1 MIDLRTTH
9 TADLDRDTLTTI
21 RALLDHAFAGDF
33 ADEDWDHALGGVH
46 ATAWE
51 DGELVGHGSVVQR
64 RMLYGGRALRAGYVE
79 AVAVRSDRRRRGVAG
94 GVMAELERVI
104 RGAYDLGVLSSSEEG
119 MPFYAARGWQLWQGD
134 SAMLTPDG
142 TVPTPDDDGSIFV
155 LPVVELDL
163 SRGLTGDWRD
173 GDVW

>member
-1 MIDLRTTH
+1 MIDLRTAH
-9 TADLDRDTLTTI
+9 TADLDRDTLAAI
-21 RALLDHAFAGDF
+21 RTLLDQAFDGDF

-51 DGELVGHGSVVQR
+51 DGELVGHASVVQR
-64 RMLYGGRALRAGYVE
+64 RMLYGDRALRTGYVE
-79 AVAVRSDRRRRGVAG
+79 AVAVRPDRRRRGVAG

-104 RGAYDLGVLSSSEEG
+104 RGAYDLGALSSSEDG
-119 MPFYAARGWQLWQGD
+119 MPFYAGRGWQLWQGE
-134 SAMLTPDG
+134 SAALTPEG
-142 TVPTPDDDGSIFV
+142 TTLTPDDDGSIFV

-163 SRGLTGDWRD
+163 TRRLTGDWRE